1 MATTNIVTRAQLS
14 DRMWPE
20 WARPLDAAAACG
32 LGKSR
37 LYELLRES
45 KGKISSCLLTSQEA
59 ARGPR
64 LINLP
69 SLFAYIAELARLQ
82 QREYKK

>member
-1 MATTNIVTRAQLS
+1 MTKTNIVTRARLS

-37 LYELLRES
+37 LYELLSES
-45 KGKISSCLLTSQEA
+45 KGKISSCLLKSPKA

-82 QREYKK
+82 QKKYKK

>member
-1 MATTNIVTRAQLS
+1 MKKVNIGTVINYKGK
-14 DRMWPE
+14 MWPE

-45 KGKISSCLLTSQEA
+45 KGRISSCLLTSPA
-59 ARGPR
+59 GARGPR

>member
-1 MATTNIVTRAQLS
+1 MATTNIVTRIDLK
-14 DRMWPE
+14 DKMWPE
-20 WARPLDAAAACG
+20 WARPIDAAAACG
-32 LGKSR
+32 LHKSR
-37 LYELLRES
+37 FYELLSES
-45 KGKISSCLLTSQEA
+45 KGRTKSCLLKSPNA

-69 SLFAYIAELARLQ
+69 SLFAYIEELARLQ

>member
-1 MATTNIVTRAQLS
+1 MAKTNIVTRAQLS

-20 WARPLDAAAACG
+20 WARPIDAAAACG
-32 LGKSR
+32 LHKSR
-37 LYELLRES
+37 FYELLSES
-45 KGKISSCLLTSQEA
+45 KGKIRSCLLKSPNA

-69 SLFAYIAELARLQ
+69 SLFAYIEELARLQ
-82 QREYKK
+82 QKECRK